1 MSRDNESILLLD
13 WLKELDESDEEVSS
27 WEAKFIQNVL
37 YGGYNGPLSEKQK
50 AIIYDM
56 QEKYN
61 P

>member
-37 YGGYNGPLSEKQK
+37 YGKYNGPLSEKQK

-56 QEKYN
+56 QEKYD